1 MLDGLG
7 GCRGSCAC
15 QGLSYVPKII
25 RIELTSHF
33 DIEKTRELV
42 ARKYYG
48 DLQLVPIP
56 THRRKGTSYDSILV
70 IVGQLTKMKHKLG
83 FDPFH
88 CRLTRSA
95 SADTNRCTWTLR
107 GSLSL
112 LTQSS
117 AIKTQSSPP
126 SPSPPIPLSSAITVI
141 TYASSMKTSMG
152 IS

>member
-33 DIEKTRELV
+33 GIEKTRELV

-48 DLQLVPIP
+48 DLQLLPIP

-70 IVGQLTKMKHKLG
+70 IVNLLQKMLRDKPVQIPI
-83 FDPFH
+83 DAP
-88 CRLTRSA
+88 RLPDSIV
-95 SADTNRCTWTLR
+95 SN
-107 GSLSL
+107 
-112 LTQSS
+112 
-117 AIKTQSSPP
+117 
-126 SPSPPIPLSSAITVI
+126 
-141 TYASSMKTSMG
+141 
-152 IS
+152 